1 MKNMDIIYR
10 ALPREIGNFDIQNLE
25 EIRVRV
31 NRKIIFKYSYGEKVV
46 EYIPNQRD
54 ILNIL
59 QVICDNSIYSYQSQ
73 LCNGFITI
81 LGGHRIGITGN
92 IAMKENKITNINY
105 VSSLNFRIAKEV
117 IGISNDIFYEITK
130 NNISNS
136 DSTFNVINRENS
148 IIEKEDYETRS
159 NSDSTFNV
167 INRENSII
175 EKENYET
182 RRNDSKSFKFE
193 NSNTENKTIDNTLI
207 VSPPGYGKT
216 TVLRDLVRK
225 ISDNG
230 FTVSLIDERG
240 EIASMYKGIPQN
252 DVGLRTDVMD
262 NITKSLGMKIA
273 VRTMSPQVIAADE
286 IGTKDDIDAINY
298 GICSGVKGIFT
309 AHGGC
314 IEELRKNE
322 NLNRIY
328 EQKLFKNIIFLEK
341 MGKIGKIYKL
351 DNNMNYL
358 LDEKL

>member
-130 NNISNS
+130 NNI
-136 DSTFNVINRENS
+136 
-148 IIEKEDYETRS
+148 S